1 MKEQPH
7 QPEGIPPALA
17 AEPARNMTDAELAD

>member
-7 QPEGIPPALA
+7 QPEGIPPTILA
-17 AEPARNMTDAELAD
+17 VPGVVDLAELAD